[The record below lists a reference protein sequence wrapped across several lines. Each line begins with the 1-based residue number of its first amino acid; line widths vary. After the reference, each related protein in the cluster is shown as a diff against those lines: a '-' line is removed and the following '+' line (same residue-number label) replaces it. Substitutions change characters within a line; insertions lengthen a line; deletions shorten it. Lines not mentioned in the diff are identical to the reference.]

1 VNPSGAEGVLDVRL
15 TEIALFVG
23 GGIVTLMVLALAIW
37 LFVRASREEREQ
49 EERERRD
56 RERRRTCAEGRDEA
70 SRAVEHRGEEHR
82 GEEHRGDAQDA
93 CDPKSRDGGVA

>member
-1 VNPSGAEGVLDVRL
+1 MNPSEAEGVLDVRL

-49 EERERRD
+49 DEEP
-56 RERRRTCAEGRDEA
+56 GPEA
-70 SRAVEHRGEEHR
+70 GESH
-82 GEEHRGDAQDA
+82 AL
-93 CDPKSRDGGVA
+93 KSTEVAAPLPFAPRPRLS

>member
-49 EERERRD
+49 EELERRD

-70 SRAVEHRGEEHR
+70 PRDGEN
-82 GEEHRGDAQDA
+82 A
-93 CDPKSRDGGVA
+93 CETKPRDGGAA